1 MVENGLYP
9 IAGIFVI
16 FAHEMPRTSST
27 LPRKPL
33 PDFLTKGVGCQ
44 TFQEEEIVAPFDEHN
59 LPENVFLA
67 GTHPHPFNPSA
78 VRHWSQNACPPRAYS
93 GMKVHGR
100 VNLTLFFITPPR
112 FQRLLE
118 PCAKPEERFQW
129 AKERYLY
136 TVSGQFVLSMSLW
149 LIVRCMV
156 DVLPWPESGDQA
168 YDREQRVLGSHGL
181 AAHGL

>member
-1 MVENGLYP
+1 
-9 IAGIFVI
+9 
-16 FAHEMPRTSST
+16 
-27 LPRKPL
+27 
-33 PDFLTKGVGCQ
+33 
-44 TFQEEEIVAPFDEHN
+44 
-59 LPENVFLA
+59 
-67 GTHPHPFNPSA
+67 
-78 VRHWSQNACPPRAYS
+78 
-93 GMKVHGR
+93 MKVHGR

-149 LIVRCMV
+149 LIVHCMI
-156 DVLPWPESGDQA
+156 DVLPWPESGDQT
-168 YDREQRVLGSHGL
+168 YDRERRVLGSHGL

>member
-1 MVENGLYP
+1 M
-9 IAGIFVI
+9 I
-16 FAHEMPRTSST
+16 FAREMPRTSST

-93 GMKVHGR
+93 GMKVRGR

-118 PCAKPEERFQW
+118 PCAKPEERFYILNLSIFQLHN
-129 AKERYLY
+129 KVLY
-136 TVSGQFVLSMSLW
+136 NPIHNIFLIQFLNT
-149 LIVRCMV
+149 I
-156 DVLPWPESGDQA
+156 
-168 YDREQRVLGSHGL
+168 YH
-181 AAHGL
+181 